1 MKSKTLVIVAGLFTS
16 VSLSHATPITIS
28 DFSFEGITATVSSPS
43 TLGVGIIGTNTGPIG
58 AWSASSGASIGGL
71 LGSVSSG
78 TATSLG
84 APAGADGSYVARINL
99 PSGVGASVD
108 LSQSLASSFLAN
120 SIYTLSFEIDAGST
134 ATLLS
139 GSSMSLTAGSTD
151 VATLS
156 GTTFT
161 SLLDGNNDFQTLNL
175 TYQTGNTPPVGVIG
189 IDFDANSTAGAGGNF
204 YLDNFQLGVTPTPEP
219 STLALLSLGA
229 LFFFGCSKFQK
240 HKAAS
245 ALKESMKCPGGLF
258 QRNRIS

>member
-1 MKSKTLVIVAGLFTS
+1 MNIKAFATLTGLLAVSPLVLAGN
-16 VSLSHATPITIS
+16 ITIP
-28 DFSFEGITATVSSPS
+28 DFSFEGITTTIASPT

-84 APAGADGSYVARINL
+84 APAGADGSFVARINL
-99 PSGVGASVD
+99 PAGAGGSVD
-108 LSQSLASSFLAN
+108 LSQSLAPSFLAN

-139 GSSMSLTAGSTD
+139 GSSMSLEAGSID

-156 GTTFT
+156 GTAFT
-161 SLLDGNNDFQTLNL
+161 SLLDGNNDFQTLSL
-175 TYQTGNTPPVGVIG
+175 TFQTGNTPPVGVIG

-204 YLDNFQLGVTPTPEP
+204 FLDNFQLGVTAAPEP
-219 STLALLSLGA
+219 STYAL
-229 LFFFGCSKFQK
+229 
-240 HKAAS
+240 
-245 ALKESMKCPGGLF
+245 GGLGLLLMTF
-258 QRNRIS
+258 EWRRRRSRIAVSNS